1 MEVASEVELK
11 PDLSATSF
19 SLQNGYYFARMSK
32 MVYSKKS
39 EVQGILTGNT
49 TTAGLGFDRFH
60 WFEAR
65 ERHARAFF
73 ADPAVSGRSILDA
86 IHDTEAFVTA
96 NDDMIVVVFRGTQ
109 ELTDWTTN
117 LNMGLRSARN
127 EWKTDLE
134 GCDLHRGF
142 DDGVDT
148 VWLPSSK
155 NGMYQTI
162 KNLYNEDG
170 KNRKLYI
177 AGHSL
182 GGALA
187 TIAAARLSFVDDMNI
202 AGIYT
207 IGSPRVFDGMAA
219 RTFDAKMNHGTP
231 LKDKYF
237 RCRNNN
243 DIVPRIPPYPY
254 SHVGTEVNF
263 NRFGAISTS
272 NIWDRLLGRMSALFR
287 GELIDGVND
296 HGTSEYARLFKQAV
310 IASRL
315 SLLDKTKSVVKDAVQ
330 KVIPVN
336 KEGKKAQLQEI
347 QEAKEAALKAS
358 KVTISPSVDITAH
371 SPSMEL

>member
-1 MEVASEVELK
+1 MRAITRIWASAVAAAAAAAAAVASFTSTGAQSQPRGTLREDDVVIVPPFEANLVEVASE
-11 PDLSATSF
+11 
-19 SLQNGYYFARMSK
+19 
-32 MVYSKKS
+32 
-39 EVQGILTGNT
+39 
-49 TTAGLGFDRFH
+49 
-60 WFEAR
+60 
-65 ERHARAFF
+65 

-127 EWKTDLE
+127 EWKIDLE

-162 KNLYNEDG
+162 KNLYNEHG
-170 KNRKLYI
+170 KSRKLYI

-207 IGSPRVFDGMAA
+207 IGSPR
-219 RTFDAKMNHGTP
+219 
-231 LKDKYF
+231 
-237 RCRNNN
+237 
-243 DIVPRIPPYPY
+243 
-254 SHVGTEVNF
+254 
-263 NRFGAISTS
+263 GAISTS
-272 NIWDRLLGRMSALFR
+272 NVWDRLLGRMSALFR
-287 GELIDGVND
+287 GELIDGIND

-336 KEGKKAQLQEI
+336 MERKKAQLQEI
-347 QEAKEAALKAS
+347 RQAKEAAFKAS
-358 KVTISPSVDITAH
+358 KVTISPSFDVTDD
-371 SPSMEL
+371 SSSSMEL